1 MSDAQSCGDGGAF
14 VQEGCC
20 EAVCLQAPLPP
31 WAVLTLPVLLF
42 LEKKGGKS
50 GTGWGQGSEEGLAI
64 CVQLG

>member
-14 VQEGCC
+14 VQEGCRK
-20 EAVCLQAPLPP
+20 AVCLQAPLPP

-42 LEKKGGKS
+42 LEKKGEKS

-64 CVQLG
+64 GVQPG